1 MKHIRSFLF
10 GLSAGSLLGAIL
22 GIMLAPASGEQM
34 RDQLRNRAE
43 RIQIEVRH
51 AAETRKAEL
60 QRELDQLRSA
70 GR

>member
-1 MKHIRSFLF
+1 
-10 GLSAGSLLGAIL
+10 
-22 GIMLAPASGEQM
+22 MLAPASGEQM

-51 AAETRKAEL
+51 AAETRRDEL